1 VWKEATEKLSG
12 LTQEYI
18 RILPRPKHVFRVAQ
32 MEGISMERSEEDVF
46 NHVVEYLCDH
56 DYRFLVHCNYESVL
70 ESYSRHSN
78 ILIPPDSIPDII
90 GLTPEGLVFAV
101 EVKGDRDIKKG
112 RGQALTNLNGVHLS
126 FLAADEEAIRPHRP
140 NLLAEIGVI
149 GVSEDGTVEW
159 NRPADQNIPG
169 PLPDIRSQLRYQ
181 LREQDSIGE
190 ITKLNL
196 AHPANFLAPLILA
209 EKYESKWVSRS
220 YDALRDEII
229 NATPL
234 NGRSADEALKGARV
248 LKLISGKDQVL
259 VTEEGKIGID
269 VLQSNE
275 ISTIEEIN
283 RFKRNTRKSQSMVD
297 ISPSVSI
304 WLRDQ
309 FRKHPEFEV
318 LYRVIQDFEAE
329 TPIPLTDV
337 CDVLLREYPNTF
349 LNLFCTNKSTSR
361 SKARRLI
368 KQMEKEKIVTDI
380 DTFREILN
388 QNIIQNFTRQLIHI
402 GVLSS
407 RTSSTNISKSE
418 YDPDEFPWYPASRPR
433 TTSL

>member
-1 VWKEATEKLSG
+1 
-12 LTQEYI
+12 
-18 RILPRPKHVFRVAQ
+18 
-32 MEGISMERSEEDVF
+32 MEGISMDRSEEDVF
-46 NHVVEYLCDH
+46 NHVVEYLSDH
-56 DYRFLVHCNYESVL
+56 DYRFLVDCNYESVL
-70 ESYSRHSN
+70 ENYSRHGN

-90 GLTPEGLVFAV
+90 GLSPEGLVFAV
-101 EVKGDRDIKKG
+101 EVKGTRDIKKG
-112 RGQALTNLNGVHLS
+112 RGQALTNLNGVHMS

-149 GVSEDGTVEW
+149 GVSEDGSVKW
-159 NRPADQNIPG
+159 DRPADQNIPG

-181 LREQDSIGE
+181 LREQQSIGE
-190 ITKLNL
+190 IAKLNL

-209 EKYESKWVSRS
+209 EAYESRWEWRG
-220 YDALRDEII
+220 YDVLHDEITSET
-229 NATPL
+229 AL
-234 NGRSADEALKGARV
+234 NGSSADEALKGAIV
-248 LKLISGKDQVL
+248 LNLISVDDRVS

-269 VLQSNE
+269 VLQNNE
-275 ISTIEEIN
+275 ISTIQDLN
-283 RFKRNTRKSQSMVD
+283 RFKRDTGKSQSMIDV
-297 ISPSVSI
+297 SPSISI

-329 TPIPLTDV
+329 APIPLTDI
-337 CDVLLREYPNTF
+337 CEVLLREYPNTF

-368 KQMEKEKIVTDI
+368 KQNEKEKIVTDI
-380 DTFREILN
+380 ETFREILN
-388 QNIIQNFTRQLIHI
+388 QNIVQNFTRQLIHI

-407 RTSSTNISKSE
+407 RTSSTNIPKSE
-418 YDPDEFPWYPASRPR
+418 YDPDDYPWYPASRPR